1 VSDDLFEIVVVQAEA
16 AKRGRASIW
25 TVYAWPKDYPTGF
38 VARMFEVS
46 DEGPQPTQ
54 YAIRCMDLDLIREKL
69 SRAGLACLPPN
80 DGDDEPRIV
89 ETWI

>member
-46 DEGPQPTQ
+46 
-54 YAIRCMDLDLIREKL
+54 
-69 SRAGLACLPPN
+69 SRRSTPSDAW
-80 DGDDEPRIV
+80 
-89 ETWI
+89 TST